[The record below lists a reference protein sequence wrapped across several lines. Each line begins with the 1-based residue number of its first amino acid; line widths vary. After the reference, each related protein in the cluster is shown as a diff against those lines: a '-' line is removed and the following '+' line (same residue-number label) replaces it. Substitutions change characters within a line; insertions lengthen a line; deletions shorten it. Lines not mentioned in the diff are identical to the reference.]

1 MAPVSGAAV
10 SQPRSATGCPTAAA
24 SPSSSPTI
32 AIASFSDGSC
42 GGYWITAADGGV
54 FTFGDAPFYGSM
66 GAKPLN
72 APIVAVA
79 ATPDGGGYWEV
90 AADGGV
96 FAFGDAPFYGSMG
109 AKPLNAPIVAVA
121 ATPDGG
127 GYWEVAADGGV
138 FAFGDAPFYGS
149 MGAKPLNRPIV
160 AAAATGGGY
169 LEVASDGGVF
179 AFGGAPYDGS
189 MGGKPLHRP
198 IIGAAA
204 VAGGYYLLGSDGGVF
219 TFGTAPFYGTAPGPP
234 LAGTTIVL
242 DPGHDGGNGADPA
255 YINQPIW
262 NGVEEEA
269 CDTVGAET
277 AGGYPENLFNWN
289 VAQYLRADL
298 VAQGARVILTRDSN
312 TGVGPCVNER
322 AAIGNEAE
330 ADAAVSIHA
339 DGGPVSGRGF
349 AVLTPVADGIN
360 NAVVPA
366 SDQLGTALR
375 DAFVAR
381 TGMPT
386 STYDG
391 VDGLQPRSDLGGL
404 NLTTVPKV
412 LIECANMANATDASL
427 LVQPAWQQQAAAAI
441 AAGLSSYLGG

>member
-1 MAPVSGAAV
+1 MARSARHRWHSGALTWSSTALACAALTLAMAPVSGAAV

-66 GAKPLN
+66 GGKPLN
-72 APIVAVA
+72 APIVAM
-79 ATPDGGGYWEV
+79 TPTR
-90 AADGGV
+90 
-96 FAFGDAPFYGSMG
+96 SG
-109 AKPLNAPIVAVA
+109 A
-121 ATPDGG
+121 
-127 GYWEVAADGGV
+127 
-138 FAFGDAPFYGS
+138 
-149 MGAKPLNRPIV
+149 
-160 AAAATGGGY
+160 GY
-169 LEVASDGGVF
+169 LEVAADGGVF

>member
-66 GAKPLN
+66 GGKPLN
-72 APIVAVA
+72 APIVAM
-79 ATPDGGGYWEV
+79 TPTRSGAGY
-90 AADGGV
+90 
-96 FAFGDAPFYGSMG
+96 
-109 AKPLNAPIVAVA
+109 L
-121 ATPDGG
+121 
-127 GYWEVAADGGV
+127 EVAADGGV

-339 DGGPVSGRGF
+339 DGGPVSGRGL
-349 AVLTPVADGIN
+349 ATPVADGIN

>member
-1 MAPVSGAAV
+1 
-10 SQPRSATGCPTAAA
+10 
-24 SPSSSPTI
+24 
-32 AIASFSDGSC
+32 
-42 GGYWITAADGGV
+42 
-54 FTFGDAPFYGSM
+54 M

-79 ATPDGGGYWEV
+79 ATLTGGYWEV

-138 FAFGDAPFYGS
+138 FASVTPVLRLDGCQAAQSAHCRRSGHRRRLPRGGIRRRRVRVRR
-149 MGAKPLNRPIV
+149 GALRR
-160 AAAATGGGY
+160 
-169 LEVASDGGVF
+169 LH
-179 AFGGAPYDGS
+179 
-189 MGGKPLHRP
+189 GGKPLHRP

-298 VAQGARVILTRDSN
+298 VAQGARVISPGTR
-312 TGVGPCVNER
+312 T
-322 AAIGNEAE
+322 
-330 ADAAVSIHA
+330 
-339 DGGPVSGRGF
+339 RG
-349 AVLTPVADGIN
+349 
-360 NAVVPA
+360 
-366 SDQLGTALR
+366 SALC
-375 DAFVAR
+375 
-381 TGMPT
+381 
-386 STYDG
+386 
-391 VDGLQPRSDLGGL
+391 
-404 NLTTVPKV
+404 
-412 LIECANMANATDASL
+412 E
-427 LVQPAWQQQAAAAI
+427 
-441 AAGLSSYLGG
+441 

>member
-1 MAPVSGAAV
+1 
-10 SQPRSATGCPTAAA
+10 
-24 SPSSSPTI
+24 
-32 AIASFSDGSC
+32 
-42 GGYWITAADGGV
+42 
-54 FTFGDAPFYGSM
+54 
-66 GAKPLN
+66 
-72 APIVAVA
+72 
-79 ATPDGGGYWEV
+79 
-90 AADGGV
+90 
-96 FAFGDAPFYGSMG
+96 
-109 AKPLNAPIVAVA
+109 
-121 ATPDGG
+121 
-127 GYWEVAADGGV
+127 VAADGGV

-277 AGGYPENLFNWN
+277 AGGYPRTSSTGTWRSIC
-289 VAQYLRADL
+289 VPTWSLR
-298 VAQGARVILTRDSN
+298 
-312 TGVGPCVNER
+312 
-322 AAIGNEAE
+322 
-330 ADAAVSIHA
+330 
-339 DGGPVSGRGF
+339 
-349 AVLTPVADGIN
+349 VLA
-360 NAVVPA
+360 
-366 SDQLGTALR
+366 
-375 DAFVAR
+375 
-381 TGMPT
+381 
-386 STYDG
+386 
-391 VDGLQPRSDLGGL
+391 
-404 NLTTVPKV
+404 
-412 LIECANMANATDASL
+412 
-427 LVQPAWQQQAAAAI
+427 
-441 AAGLSSYLGG
+441 